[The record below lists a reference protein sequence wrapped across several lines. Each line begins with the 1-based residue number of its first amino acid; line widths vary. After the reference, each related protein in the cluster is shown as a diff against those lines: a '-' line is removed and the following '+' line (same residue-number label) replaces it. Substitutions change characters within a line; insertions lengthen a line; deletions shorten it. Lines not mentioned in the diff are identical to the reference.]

1 MNGFDASA
9 LNNPETR
16 LLVVGPNWLGDGI
29 MAMPALQVL
38 RERLH
43 PEAVLDL
50 AVKPGQAGLWA
61 MHSAPGSV
69 HPFPAATRH
78 LLQTVRTL
86 KSRAYTHAIFLP
98 NSFRSA
104 LAPALSG
111 IPVRRGTAAQGRRL
125 LINDPVTPDTRPDRH
140 QQWENLDLLLPEP
153 PPASLPPPH
162 LTAPAPAREAMR
174 ERTAPFPTPRLA
186 LIPGAARGPSKRW
199 PADRFLAVA
208 RVWIE
213 HTRGTALWLGTPE
226 DHPLCQSLHREL
238 PPANSLNL
246 AGQTKLP
253 EFAALLQEAGLVL
266 ANDSGGMHLAAALG
280 TPVVAIFG
288 LTSPLKTG
296 PLHPKAVVMQQ
307 ATRFDRAVARDSE
320 AARAALEA
328 VSVEQVTEQV
338 LAFTAVNR

>member
-9 LNNPETR
+9 LNSPDTR
-16 LLVVGPNWLGDGI
+16 LLVVAPNWLGDGI

-43 PEAVLDL
+43 PEAALHL
-50 AVKPGQAGLWA
+50 AAKPGQIPLWS
-61 MHSAPGSV
+61 MHAAPARL
-69 HPFPAATRH
+69 HPLPPDTRH
-78 LLQTVRTL
+78 LPRNTRTL
-86 KSRAYTHAIFLP
+86 AAEHYTHAILLP

-104 LAPALSG
+104 LAPALAR
-111 IPVRRGTAAQGRRL
+111 IPHRRGTASQLRQL

-140 QQWENLDLLLPEP
+140 QQWENLDLLLPSP
-153 PPASLPPPH
+153 HPRTLPPPR
-162 LTAPAPAREAMR
+162 LTPPPNALTPLLPALDPLPA
-174 ERTAPFPTPRLA
+174 PRLA

-208 RVWIE
+208 RAWIH
-213 HTRGTALWLGTPE
+213 HTNGAVLWLGTP
-226 DHPLCQSLHREL
+226 DDLPLCTALHQQL
-238 PPANSLNL
+238 PPAHSLSL

-253 EFAALLQEAGLVL
+253 QFAALLHHADLVL
-266 ANDSGGMHLAAALG
+266 ANDSGGMHLAAALN

-296 PLHPKAVVMQQ
+296 PLHPDAAVLQH
-307 ATRFDRAVARDSE
+307 ARTFDRAIARNSA

-328 VSVEQVTEQV
+328 VTPAEVIQRV
-338 LAFTAVNR
+338 LAFPPASR

>member
-1 MNGFDASA
+1 M
-9 LNNPETR
+9 NNPGTR
-16 LLVVGPNWLGDGI
+16 VLVIGPNWLGDGV

-43 PEAVLDL
+43 PEAALDL
-50 AVKPGQAGLWA
+50 GVKPGQAGLWA
-61 MHSAPGSV
+61 MHNALGKLLPL
-69 HPFPAATRH
+69 PPATRN
-78 LLQTVRTL
+78 LPENIRSLT
-86 KSRAYTHAIFLP
+86 SGGYTHVIFIP

-104 LAPALSG
+104 LAPTLAG

-140 QQWENLDLLLPEP
+140 QQWENLDLLLPDT

-162 LTAPAPAREAMR
+162 LTAPAQAAADVRALIQN
-174 ERTAPFPTPRLA
+174 APRPRLA

-199 PADRFLAVA
+199 PAERFLAVA
-208 RVWIE
+208 RAWIE
-213 HTRGTALWLGTPE
+213 EKQGSALWLGTPDDAALCE
-226 DHPLCQSLHREL
+226 DLHRQL
-238 PPANSLNL
+238 PGANSMNL
-246 AGQTKLP
+246 AGKTKLP
-253 EFAALLQEAGLVL
+253 EFAALLQESDRVV

-296 PLHPKAVVMQQ
+296 PLHPAAVVVQN
-307 ATRFDRAVARDSE
+307 ADTFDRAVARDSA

-328 VSVEQVTEQV
+328 VSAREVIEHV
-338 LAFTAVNR
+338 LAIPLSKG